1 MNGGSLAEKAG
12 LCVGDN
18 LIRVNSTDIY
28 QMRHK
33 EAQDTI
39 SRAGNNFELVVSRFF
54 LISTLNFSRMVVF
67 SLFQQFTVT
76 WLSKYYF
83 FQSISN
89 AISIGWT
96 PVRAG
101 CRLARGLWTAHH
113 WRCFLLVNY
122 DEFGFINSKWI
133 VSICANGLLTWK
145 CKRIKKKQ
153 NKTRKWKWD

>member
-54 LISTLNFSRMVVF
+54 LF
-67 SLFQQFTVT
+67 SL
-76 WLSKYYF
+76 
-83 FQSISN
+83 SISVAWCFFFVVSTIHSDMN
-89 AISIGWT
+89 IEILFFPIDFNPHFNW
-96 PVRAG
+96 VD
-101 CRLARGLWTAHH
+101 CCARILPSSG
-113 WRCFLLVNY
+113 RFVNC
-122 DEFGFINSKWI
+122 
-133 VSICANGLLTWK
+133 VLLTMFSVS
-145 CKRIKKKQ
+145 
-153 NKTRKWKWD
+153 